1 MNSRASAATETV
13 IDVYLQA
20 SIELFSAYG
29 LSTRLQR
36 QEDAPNA
43 QRSSYVSVL
52 GATGEGIRFS
62 STLNAGADL
71 LVRLHP
77 SGARD
82 VARRDLED
90 WCREL
95 NNQLVGRVKNKLLRL
110 DCQVTAGLPVLITG
124 SGIDTVMAPEQE
136 YRQYF
141 FAGEHGSLVL
151 TLALVLAPDLELKE
165 VPASADDEAI
175 RLEGEHALF

>member
-1 MNSRASAATETV
+1 MNAKRAAPSETV
-13 IDVYLQA
+13 IEVYVQA
-20 SIELFSAYG
+20 CSELFSAYG
-29 LSTRLQR
+29 LSTRLRR
-36 QEDAPNA
+36 QDADPNA
-43 QRSSYVSVL
+43 QGRSSYVSVL

-62 STLNAGADL
+62 STLNVGAEL
-71 LVRLHP
+71 LLRLHP
-77 SGARD
+77 SGAQR

-110 DCQVTAGLPVLITG
+110 GCEVTAGLPVLITG
-124 SGIDTVMAPEQE
+124 NDIDTVVAPEQE
-136 YRQYF
+136 SREYF
-141 FAGEHGSLVL
+141 FTSEHGSLAL

-165 VPASADDEAI
+165 AAGGEAV